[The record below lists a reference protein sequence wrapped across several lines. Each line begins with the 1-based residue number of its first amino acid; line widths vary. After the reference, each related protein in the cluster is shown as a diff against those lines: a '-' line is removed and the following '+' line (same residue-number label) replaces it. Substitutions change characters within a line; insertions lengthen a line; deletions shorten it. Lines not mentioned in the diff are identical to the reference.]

1 MSKPH
6 AERQR
11 PPAGSLYLDHVSH
24 FVDDVEAAA
33 SMLERIGFTVTPLST
48 QINRDEDGRA
58 MPAGAEN
65 RNVMLEQGYLE
76 FLNPTLDTE
85 VSRRMREQMARYR
98 GVHLLAFGSPAAQ
111 EEHARLARHGFAP
124 LPFVRL
130 EREIE
135 VEGGGMQL
143 AHFGVV
149 RVAPEKMSEGRVQ
162 FVEHLT
168 PESLW
173 QPRYLAHPSG
183 ATALAAAFIV
193 ADDPA
198 EVAARYARFAG
209 IMPAPAGRFVRLA
222 TARGA
227 LLVGRREDWQALLGE
242 VPAAPA
248 LAGYALGCRDPIG
261 LAAICAGESLEVRR
275 PRGGEADFAVVRL
288 PKALGGAWLLG
299 TEPDLARWPK

>member
-1 MSKPH
+1 VSNSP

-24 FVDDVEAAA
+24 FVEDVEAAA
-33 SMLERIGFTVTPLST
+33 TMLERLGFAVTPLSS
-48 QINRDEDGRA
+48 QVNRDAEGRA

-85 VSRRMREQMARYR
+85 VSRRMRDQMARYR

-111 EEHARLARHGFAP
+111 EEHARLARHGFEP

-130 EREIE
+130 ERE
-135 VEGGGMQL
+135 VELESGGMQL
-143 AHFGVV
+143 ARFGVV
-149 RVAPEKMSEGRVQ
+149 RVPPEKMPEARVQ

-168 PESLW
+168 PEILW
-173 QPRYLAHPSG
+173 QPRYVSHPNG

-193 ADDPA
+193 ADDPVA
-198 EVAARYARFAG
+198 IAARYARFAG
-209 IMPAPAGRFVRLA
+209 ILPAPAGKFVRLA

-227 LLVGRREDWQALLGE
+227 LLVGRREEWKAQLGE
-242 VPAAPA
+242 SPPAPA
-248 LAGYALGCRDPIG
+248 LAGYALACRDPIG
-261 LAAICAGESLEVRR
+261 FGAICAGESLAVRR
-275 PRGGEADFAVVRL
+275 EADFAIVRL
-288 PKALGGAWLLG
+288 PGMLGGAWLLG
-299 TEPDLARWPK
+299 TETVLARWPH

>member
-1 MSKPH
+1 MI
-6 AERQR
+6 ER
-11 PPAGSLYLDHVSH
+11 L
-24 FVDDVEAAA
+24 
-33 SMLERIGFTVTPLST
+33 GFAVTPLST
-48 QINRDEDGRA
+48 QINRDSDGRA
-58 MPAGAEN
+58 VPAGAEN
-65 RNVMLEQGYLE
+65 RNVMLEQGYIE

-111 EEHARLARHGFAP
+111 EEHERLIRHGFEP
-124 LPFVRL
+124 LPFMRL
-130 EREIE
+130 EREVE

-143 AHFGVV
+143 ARFGVV
-149 RVAPEKMSEGRVQ
+149 RVPPQKMPEGRVQ

-168 PESLW
+168 PEALW
-173 QPRYLAHPSG
+173 QPRYVAHPNG
-183 ATALAAAFIV
+183 ATALAAAFVV

-198 EVAARYARFAG
+198 DAAARYARFAG
-209 IMPAPAGRFVRLA
+209 IMPAPAGKFVRLA

-227 LLVGRREDWQALLGE
+227 LLVGRREDWQVLLGDA
-242 VPAAPA
+242 PAAPA

-275 PRGGEADFAVVRL
+275 NRGREPDFAVVRL